1 MRRSKLEKAILL
13 FLEMVSMFPAGR
25 AGGILARAM
34 LPMMVAGAALSSI
47 KGEGAALTSGPE
59 IFFAVW
65 VTCSRTGAEFILSRG
80 GRLGRGIKAN
90 VPLSSLPRLLNPQ
103 VRGYVIKG
111 FDPKGLQVTNRERGL
126 YQQGAQGYLKLEGQY
141 VKTAVQQGERIIYAP
156 NNRADSRRVNWEDG
170 RWHLQQHAGLRGRAW
185 SERGGWS
192 FCRYEIDP
200 FNSDLRPSEPGCKV
214 VGGPQRVVPHHG

>member
-1 MRRSKLEKAILL
+1 MRRSKPEKAILL

-65 VTCSRTGAEFILSRG
+65 VTCSRTG
-80 GRLGRGIKAN
+80 GRVHIVAWRQAWARDQGKRATVVAATAAQSAG
-90 VPLSSLPRLLNPQ
+90 Q
-103 VRGYVIKG
+103 GYVIKG
-111 FDPKGLQVTNRERGL
+111 FDPKGLQVTNKERGL

-200 FNSDLRPSEPGCKV
+200 LTVTCARQSLMQGRRRPSKSC
-214 VGGPQRVVPHHG
+214 PHHG